1 MTCRFML
8 PVTLKIEIK
17 LQKCIRLMGIAIFTI
32 FIWGGIS
39 SDIRSE
45 VTFYGSAYASP
56 LNYFFPTVY
65 PTIYLPNE
73 KFEYSYPLSG
83 LSILLHVVI
92 SLPDATSYDKTFF

>member
-1 MTCRFML
+1 ML
-8 PVTLKIEIK
+8 PVTCTLKIEIK

-45 VTFYGSAYASP
+45 ITLRVAVK
-56 LNYFFPTVY
+56 LIFPTVY

-73 KFEYSYPLSG
+73 NFEYSYPLSG
-83 LSILLHVVI
+83 LSILLHGVI
-92 SLPDATSYDKTFF
+92 SLPDATSYDKTFFEIKT